1 MPALV
6 AGVMRQERRKHPYPR
21 YLRKRND
28 TSRLESLKGV
38 DLSETNARVLH
49 LIQASND
56 GRKKA
61 TVLPPLPIEREPTFQ
76 RQPRTL
82 QSLQGAPE
90 EAGES
95 HWQIQSKKV
104 SMDVDKRI
112 VNHLRRKMNKRLQN
126 RLTALDP
133 SSDEVSNND
142 GQEWANGRKVGSVK
156 TPRSH
161 ENELFNK
168 YSDTGEKLTVK
179 QRKSSLKK
187 PSKVIP
193 NGQHNGQ
200 HNDKHIGQPNGH
212 HNGQHHGQVNG
223 YETIDSNSS
232 NLRNGVHK
240 REAGTT
246 DDNSVP
252 SDTTPRPKRVPS
264 VTIAVEDVS
273 KQTGSD
279 KTTDTKSVKQNDGSK
294 DPKQKSH
301 TKSAKTDSDKSETP
315 GDTEEN
321 EGEASDVE
329 EEEDDDELFD
339 LTRLKTKLGESPEP
353 EEIESFRKL
362 SVSPVQTPCVLRPL
376 TRGESQYGVGDRM
389 TDILKGHV
397 HRMCQPESTVIP
409 IYISS
414 GFTDTLAEK
423 TAFQEKVSLSLREYC
438 AARGYELELYDLHW
452 GLTDTITDDHS
463 YPDTCLNTINTCL
476 ESNSGLNMLLLLGE
490 KYGPYILPSKIPVE
504 EFNAFYD
511 FVQDFRQREID
522 LIKEQIDDITFA
534 RAERERQ
541 RQDAESVL
549 TDATDIS
556 GGDGSTRPL
565 GSGTSASQTKTRRQI
580 ADLAKAEAAT
590 IKSLQEQE
598 AALVDPEILKE
609 WYSLDE
615 NCIPPIYRLHNISTH
630 YKDFA
635 NPKKREAAK
644 NSFTEVAKKLR
655 RIFDEFT
662 HMVIIDPFAKKKYFS
677 TMLGLEIEH
686 GILETDATDNHCM
699 VVQRTITDIS
709 RNLHDSAAPDFVDI
723 SPDNPHALD
732 KTQSAI
738 IQDLKLETL
747 PTKVGVTNI
756 LPYDVEWAAGGV
768 IVGGHR
774 SHQHY
779 IERMCKQVT
788 DNLKRQLCAYFEDRK
803 RKVDNKTRLFDEVS
817 QHVAFCHE
825 RTKHFQGRKEL
836 LQLVKSYLR
845 SRCPSPLVLYGK
857 AGCGKTALLCK
868 TAKETHKWFR
878 GQNMSVL
885 LRVIGI
891 TTSST
896 NVRSLL
902 RELCLQ
908 MCHVFGS
915 NEDDVPTD
923 YKGLMN
929 DFTRHLSLA
938 TPENP
943 IVIILDSLDRLSD
956 DHEGRKLNWL
966 PKELPKNAYIIV
978 STNPDDKYEC
988 FDSLKKS
995 ISPETSDAYIE
1006 IPELPEQDAITIL
1019 EHWLN
1024 KSDKSF
1030 TDEQFECL
1038 IEAFKKCPMP
1048 LFLKIAFQDALSWT
1062 SDTPLDQIKFAENVK
1077 KQALLKFVKLET
1089 KHGEPLVRRALGY
1102 ITASRNG
1109 LTNNEIVDL
1118 LSLDD
1123 AVMDDVMVVY
1133 HPPRRRFPAILWVRL
1148 REDLQEYITMI
1159 KSQRMRTLHWAHAQF
1174 KEAAEER
1181 YLLARDKA
1189 SSYHKAMAEYFLGTW
1204 AIKAKPYPGNDKG
1217 MPRFVS
1223 SQPLYFEPEDSAK
1236 DGSDRV
1242 YNLRRV
1248 NELPH
1253 HLLNSS
1259 QTELYKSQ
1267 GLCNFEWVLAKL
1279 CGTSLR
1285 SLVEEYQIGLQVDP
1299 TDIDLK
1305 TLSDTIQLSATALTN
1320 DPRQLASQMIGRLH
1334 GMIARDIP
1342 ATAGDPPKYPYLH
1355 SFYDQAKMPSMLSLI
1370 PSIAC
1375 LSEPGGIL
1383 FDLLSGH
1390 SEPITAMTLTTEG
1403 LKALTASADNTIKL
1417 WNIRTGRVMKTI
1429 DGTGTKVKS
1438 IISALNN
1445 SLVATVEGSVIRVW
1459 NIRFSQCVLT
1469 IDHYL
1474 DPPVVGTAGEGKY
1487 LVALFD
1493 GINIMRTWNLK
1504 KQIMPIVCEARIE
1517 DNSVYKDNS
1526 LLIAASSFDDKVLHA
1541 FRGANMATVQNAR
1554 SGKVIHTLKCN
1565 EKSSSAVSLGVTRD
1579 YYIVACRQQYM
1590 TLHEIHQLEL
1600 FDLKKGNYLRSVRGC
1615 THDHMTSLHL
1625 NYMGSHA
1632 IAICCSEKTQTSDIA
1647 IWNLETEDHKHLA
1660 RHAGVSLMGACV
1672 DFKYCLTAARGDKT
1686 LRIWN
1691 LSGKVNQSMP
1701 KLKKSLGVTQI
1712 IPMVDNPRYVVA
1724 RQMNSGP
1731 ISVWNVVRAKILQNA
1746 VRIERGLSETADVV
1760 IVRNTRVVILS
1771 DRGFSSASESS
1782 RPVFQTVFIYDLRE
1796 KKYLKKLTGCYITP
1810 CPAHEYVMLDN
1821 ENLLGLSDNRS
1832 HFVVW
1837 SLVNGH
1843 VVRRIKPN
1851 RELVQKAPASA
1862 DKTLNIRNSV
1872 EVMTPWDLRAESS
1885 SAKQRRREEEM
1896 ERERKRHEE
1905 IRKEK
1910 ENGIEQYIISENQ
1923 NIAVASYFAHH
1934 LCVFDIV
1941 NEKHLHIIETPFS
1954 MLFLHS
1960 AALTPDGSFLVLP
1973 NYDEEKKTSYVTMW
1987 DCQTGQI
1994 KKRLKNESNVMALAI
2009 IDDGSR
2015 IIIGRDKNELHIW
2028 DPMSANGLRK
2038 IKGYP
2043 GLQFNADSK
2052 IFVTNGGTQAVVFA
2066 GDISVWDIERGVVL
2080 AVFTPDMKINCCKVA
2095 MDGQLITFGLHDIP
2109 DVVIL
2114 RLANK
2119 DTPSLEILGEDI
2131 MGEKVEETDDEE
2143 EEDD

>member
-1 MPALV
+1 MPAL
-6 AGVMRQERRKHPYPR
+6 GVGIMRQDRRKHPYPR
-21 YLRKRND
+21 YLRKRNYS
-28 TSRLESLKGV
+28 THLESIHGV
-38 DLSETNARVLH
+38 DVSETNTRVLQ
-49 LIQASND
+49 LIQAASD

-82 QSLQGAPE
+82 QTLQGNPE

-112 VNHLRRKMNKRLQN
+112 VNHLRRKMNKRLQQ

-133 SSDEVSNND
+133 SSDETYNND
-142 GQEWANGRKVGSVK
+142 GQEWANAKKPGSVK
-156 TPRSH
+156 TPRNH

-179 QRKSSLKK
+179 QSQRKPSLKK
-187 PSKVIP
+187 SK
-193 NGQHNGQ
+193 HNG
-200 HNDKHIGQPNGH
+200 HTNGH
-212 HNGQHHGQVNG
+212 VNG
-223 YETIDSNSS
+223 HEGPT
-232 NLRNGVHK
+232 
-240 REAGTT
+240 REAMKR
-246 DDNSVP
+246 DNHVSQN
-252 SDTTPRPKRVPS
+252 DTTTSRPARVPS
-264 VTIAVEDVS
+264 VTIAVEEVS
-273 KQTGSD
+273 QQNGVDLIPNSKKVKENGVS
-279 KTTDTKSVKQNDGSK
+279 TDTSGKTSTKDGDHSE
-294 DPKQKSH
+294 
-301 TKSAKTDSDKSETP
+301 KTDGAEA
-315 GDTEEN
+315 N
-321 EGEASDVE
+321 EASDVE
-329 EEEDDDELFD
+329 EDDDDEELFD

-376 TRGESQYGVGDRM
+376 TRGDSQYAIGDRM
-389 TDILKGHV
+389 TDILRGHV

-423 TAFQEKVSLSLREYC
+423 TAFQEKVSLDLREYC
-438 AARGYELELYDLHW
+438 AARGYEIELYDLHW
-452 GLTDTITDDHS
+452 GMTDTITDDHS
-463 YPDTCLNTINTCL
+463 FPDTCLTSINKCL
-476 ESNSGLNMLLLLGE
+476 ESNPGVNLLLFLGE

-504 EFNAFYD
+504 EFNALYD
-511 FVQDFRQREID
+511 FVQDFRKREID
-522 LIKEQIDDITFA
+522 LIQEQMDDISSA

-541 RQDAESVL
+541 RQDAESIL
-549 TDATDIS
+549 TDATDHS
-556 GGDGSTRPL
+556 REKEGSARQV
-565 GSGTSASQTKTRRQI
+565 GSGVSSQAKTRRQN
-580 ADLAKAEAAT
+580 ADRAKAEAQT
-590 IKSLQEQE
+590 IKNLQEQE
-598 AALVDPEILKE
+598 AALADPEILKE

-615 NCIPPIYRLHNISTH
+615 NCIPPVYKLDSISTH
-630 YKDFA
+630 YRDFA
-635 NPKKREAAK
+635 NPKKRDAAK
-644 NSFTEVAKKLR
+644 NSFTEVAKKIR

-662 HMVIIDPFAKKKYFS
+662 PMVITDPFARKKYFT
-677 TMLGLEIEH
+677 TMIGLEIEH
-686 GILETDATDNHCM
+686 GILETDAVDNHCI

-709 RNLHDSAAPDFVDI
+709 RNLHDSAAVDFTDI
-723 SPDNPHALD
+723 SHENAHALD
-732 KTQSAI
+732 KAQSSI
-738 IQDLKLETL
+738 IQDLRLETL
-747 PTKVGVTNI
+747 PTKVGVSNI
-756 LPYDVEWAAGGV
+756 LPYDIEWAAGGV

-774 SHQHY
+774 THQHY

-788 DNLKRQLCAYFEDRK
+788 EKLMRQLCTYFEERK
-803 RKVDNKTRLFDEVS
+803 RKVDSKTKLFDEVS

-908 MCHVFGS
+908 MCHVFGT

-923 YKGLMN
+923 FKGLMN
-929 DFTRHLSLA
+929 DFTRQLSLA

-978 STNPDDKYEC
+978 STNQDDKYEC
-988 FDSLKKS
+988 FDSLKKG
-995 ISPETSDAYIE
+995 IPETSEAYIE
-1006 IPELPEQDAITIL
+1006 IPELPEHDAITIL

-1024 KSDKSF
+1024 KSDKTF
-1030 TDEQFECL
+1030 TDEQFEFL
-1038 IEAFKKCPMP
+1038 VESFKKCPMP

-1062 SDTPLDQIKFAENVK
+1062 SLTPLDQIKFGENVR
-1077 KQALLKFVKLET
+1077 KQASFKFGKLET

-1109 LTNNEIVDL
+1109 LTNNEIVDI

-1123 AVMDDVMVVY
+1123 AVMDDVMSVY
-1133 HPPRRRFPAILWVRL
+1133 HPPRRRFPTILWVRL
-1148 REDLQEYITMI
+1148 RDDLHEYITVI
-1159 KSQRMRTLHWAHAQF
+1159 KSQKMRTLQWAHAQF

-1189 SSYHKAMAEYFLGTW
+1189 ASYHKAMAEYFLGTW
-1204 AIKAKPYPGNDKG
+1204 AKKAKPYPGNDKG
-1217 MPRFVS
+1217 MLRYVS
-1223 SQPLYFEPEDSAK
+1223 PQPLYFEPENSIK

-1285 SLVEEYQIGLQVDP
+1285 ALVEEYQIGLQVDP

-1370 PSIAC
+1370 PSISC

-1429 DGTGTKVKS
+1429 DGTGTNVKS
-1438 IISALNN
+1438 IIPALNN
-1445 SLVATVEGSVIRVW
+1445 ALVATVEGSVIRVW

-1474 DPPVVGTAGEGKY
+1474 DPPVLGTAGEGKY

-1504 KQIMPIVCEARIE
+1504 KQIMPMVCEARIE

-1541 FRGANMATVQNAR
+1541 FRGANMATVQHAR

-1632 IAICCSEKTQTSDIA
+1632 IAICCSEKTATSDIA

-1771 DRGFSSASESS
+1771 DRGFSSASDSS

-1796 KKYLKKLTGCYITP
+1796 KKYLKKLSGCYITP
-1810 CPAHEYVMLDN
+1810 CPAHEYIMLDN

-1851 RELVQKAPASA
+1851 RELFQKSPSH
-1862 DKTLNIRNSV
+1862 TERSLTVRNSK

-1885 SAKQRRREEEM
+1885 SAKQRRRDEEVEQ
-1896 ERERKRHEE
+1896 ERKRHEE
-1905 IRKEK
+1905 LRKEK
-1910 ENGIEQYIISENQ
+1910 DNGIEQYIISENQ

-1934 LCVFDIV
+1934 LCVFDIST
-1941 NEKHLHIIETPFS
+1941 EKHLHVIETPFS

-1987 DCQTGQI
+1987 DCHTGEI

-2009 IDDGSR
+2009 LDDGSR

-2043 GLQFNADSK
+2043 GLQFNAESK

-2095 MDGQLITFGLHDIP
+2095 MDGQLVTFGLHDIP

-2143 EEDD
+2143 EEEDY

>member
-6 AGVMRQERRKHPYPR
+6 LGIMREDRRKHPYPR
-21 YLRKRND
+21 YLRKRNNP
-28 TSRLESLKGV
+28 SRLEKIPGV

-49 LIQASND
+49 LIQAASD

-61 TVLPPLPIEREPTFQ
+61 TVFPPLPIEREPTFQ

-82 QSLQGAPE
+82 QTLQGNPE
-90 EAGES
+90 EAAES
-95 HWQIQSKKV
+95 HWQLQSKKV

-112 VNHLRRKMNKRLQN
+112 VNHLRRKMNKRLQQRMN
-126 RLTALDP
+126 PALDP
-133 SSDEVSNND
+133 SADELSLME
-142 GQEWANGRKVGSVK
+142 GQDWANAKRMGSVK
-156 TPRSH
+156 MPKNH

-168 YSDTGEKLTVK
+168 YSDTGEKLTMK
-179 QRKSSLKK
+179 QSQRKPSIKK
-187 PSKVIP
+187 SKVLH
-193 NGQHNGQ
+193 NGQHNG
-200 HNDKHIGQPNGH
+200 HVNGH
-212 HNGQHHGQVNG
+212 DINGSHGNHLQ
-223 YETIDSNSS
+223 DSI
-232 NLRNGVHK
+232 HK
-240 REAGTT
+240 RDVTRKEST
-246 DDNSVP
+246 DNQ
-252 SDTTPRPKRVPS
+252 SDTATHRSKRVSS
-264 VTIAVEDVS
+264 VTISLDEVS
-273 KQTGSD
+273 KQNGVD
-279 KTTDTKSVKQNDGSK
+279 KTTDKKGMIENGESKENSESKENVKSKIDTIGKKAHSK
-294 DPKQKSH
+294 S
-301 TKSAKTDSDKSETP
+301 SAKEGDQSEKKA
-315 GDTEEN
+315 
-321 EGEASDVE
+321 GEDVIDDEPSDVE
-329 EEEDDDELFD
+329 EDDDDDELFD
-339 LTRLKTKLGESPEP
+339 LTRLKTQLGESPEP
-353 EEIESFRKL
+353 EVIESFRKL

-376 TRGESQYGVGDRM
+376 TRADSQYATGDRM

-397 HRMCQPESTVIP
+397 HRMCQPESTVVP

-423 TAFQEKVSLSLREYC
+423 TAFEETVSLDLREYC

-452 GLTDTITDDHS
+452 GMTDTVTDDHS
-463 YPDTCLNTINTCL
+463 YPGTCLTTINRCL
-476 ESNSGLNMLLLLGE
+476 ESNPGVNILLLLGD
-490 KYGPYILPSKIPVE
+490 KYGPYLLPSNIPVE

-522 LIKEQIDDITFA
+522 LIKEQIDEISSA

-549 TDATDIS
+549 TDATDHS
-556 GGDGSTRPL
+556 SEKEGSTRPE
-565 GSGTSASQTKTRRQI
+565 GSGVSSPAKTRRQN
-580 ADLAKAEAAT
+580 ADLAKAEAQT
-590 IKSLQEQE
+590 LKNLKEQE
-598 AALVDPEILKE
+598 AILTDPEILKE

-615 NCIPPIYRLHNISTH
+615 NCIPPVYKLDNISAH
-630 YKDFA
+630 YKEFA
-635 NPKKREAAK
+635 NAKKRDAAK
-644 NSFTEVAKKLR
+644 NSFTEVTKKLR
-655 RIFDEFT
+655 GVFDEFAP
-662 HMVIIDPFAKKKYFS
+662 MVITDPFARKKYFS
-677 TMLGLEIEH
+677 TMIGLEIEH
-686 GILETDATDNHCM
+686 GILETDASDNHCL

-709 RNLHDSAAPDFVDI
+709 RNLNDSAATDFVDV
-723 SPDNPHALD
+723 SKENPHALD
-732 KTQSAI
+732 KTQSSI

-747 PTKVGVTNI
+747 PTKVGVANI

-768 IVGGHR
+768 IIGGHR

-788 DNLKRQLCAYFEDRK
+788 ETLKKQLCIYFDERK
-803 RKVDNKTRLFDEVS
+803 RKVDDKTKLFDEVS
-817 QHVAFCHE
+817 QHVAFCQE

-845 SRCPSPLVLYGK
+845 SKCPSPLVLYGK

-878 GQNMSVL
+878 GHNMSVL

-902 RELCLQ
+902 RDLCLQ
-908 MCHVFGS
+908 MCQVFGT
-915 NEDDVPTD
+915 NVEDVPTD

-929 DFTRHLSLA
+929 DFTHRLSLA

-956 DHEGRKLNWL
+956 DHEGRKLTWL

-988 FDSLKKS
+988 FDNLRKS
-995 ISPETSDAYIE
+995 IPETSEAYIE

-1019 EHWLN
+1019 EHWLHKN
-1024 KSDKSF
+1024 DKTF
-1030 TDEQFECL
+1030 TGEQFECL
-1038 IEAFKKCPMP
+1038 VDAFKKCPMP

-1062 SDTPLDQIKFAENVK
+1062 SLTALDQIKFGDNVK
-1077 KQALLKFVKLET
+1077 KQASFKFGKLET

-1109 LTNNEIVDL
+1109 LTNNEMVDI

-1123 AVMDDVMVVY
+1123 AVMDDIMSIY
-1133 HPPRRRFPAILWVRL
+1133 HPPRRRFPTILWVRL
-1148 REDLQEYITMI
+1148 RDDLQEYITVI
-1159 KSQRMRTLHWAHAQF
+1159 KSQSMRTLQWAHAQF

-1189 SSYHKAMAEYFLGTW
+1189 ASYHKAMAEYFLGKW
-1204 AIKAKPYPGNDKG
+1204 ATKKKPFPGNDKG
-1217 MPRFVS
+1217 MLRHVS
-1223 SQPLYFEPEDSAK
+1223 SQPLYFEPEDSVK

-1285 SLVEEYQIGLQVDP
+1285 ALVEEYQIGLQVDP

-1355 SFYDQAKMPSMLSLI
+1355 SFYDQAKSPSLLSLI
-1370 PSIAC
+1370 PSISC

-1390 SEPITAMTLTTEG
+1390 SEPITAMTLTSEG

-1429 DGTGTKVKS
+1429 DGTGTNVRS
-1438 IISALNN
+1438 IIPALNN
-1445 SLVATVEGSVIRVW
+1445 ALVATVEGSVIRVW
-1459 NIRFSQCVLT
+1459 NIRFSECVLT

-1474 DPPVVGTAGEGKY
+1474 DPPVLGTAGEGKY

-1504 KQIMPIVCEARIE
+1504 RQIMPMVCEARIE
-1517 DNSVYKDNS
+1517 DNSVYTDNS
-1526 LLIAASSFDDKVLHA
+1526 LLIASSSFDDKVLHA

-1600 FDLKKGNYLRSVRGC
+1600 FDLKKGHYLRSVRGC
-1615 THDHMTSLHL
+1615 TQDHMTSLHL
-1625 NYMGSHA
+1625 NYMGSHV
-1632 IAICCSEKTQTSDIA
+1632 IAICSSEKTSTSDIA

-1672 DFKYCLTAARGDKT
+1672 DFKYCLTAAKGDKT

-1701 KLKKSLGVTQI
+1701 KLKKTLGVTQI
-1712 IPMVDNPRYVVA
+1712 IPMVNNPRYVVA

-1771 DRGFSSASESS
+1771 DRGFSSASDSS
-1782 RPVFQTVFIYDLRE
+1782 RPVFQTVLIYDLRE

-1851 RELVQKAPASA
+1851 REIVQKSPSST
-1862 DKTLNIRNSV
+1862 DRVLSIRNST
-1872 EVMTPWDLRAESS
+1872 EVMTPWDRRAESS
-1885 SAKQRRREEEM
+1885 SAKQRRREDELDQ
-1896 ERERKRHEE
+1896 ERKRHEE
-1905 IRKEK
+1905 LKKEK
-1910 ENGIEQYIISENQ
+1910 DNGIEQYIISENQ

-1960 AALTPDGSFLVLP
+1960 AALTPDGIFLVLP
-1973 NYDEEKKTSYVTMW
+1973 NYDEETKTSYVTMW
-1987 DCQTGQI
+1987 DCTTGQI

-2009 IDDGSR
+2009 LNDGSR
-2015 IIIGRDKNELHIW
+2015 VIIGRGKNELHIW

-2043 GLQFNADSK
+2043 GLQFNADSQ
-2052 IFVTNGGTQAVVFA
+2052 IFVTNGGTQAVVIA
-2066 GDISVWDIERGVVL
+2066 GDISVWDLERGVVL

-2109 DVVIL
+2109 DVVVL

-2143 EEDD
+2143 EDD

>member
-1 MPALV
+1 MADEFPDFV
-6 AGVMRQERRKHPYPR
+6 KVRCR
-21 YLRKRND
+21 Y
-28 TSRLESLKGV
+28 RLTTFVSSDFDSKTK
-38 DLSETNARVLH
+38 SKA
-49 LIQASND
+49 ASD

-82 QSLQGAPE
+82 QSLQGNPD
-90 EAGES
+90 EAAES

-142 GQEWANGRKVGSVK
+142 GQEWSNARKAGSVK
-156 TPRSH
+156 TPRNH

-168 YSDTGEKLTVK
+168 YSDTGEKLTVMQS
-179 QRKSSLKK
+179 QRKPSLKK
-187 PSKVIP
+187 TKVL
-193 NGQHNGQ
+193 H
-200 HNDKHIGQPNGH
+200 NGH
-212 HNGQHHGQVNG
+212 HNGHVNG
-223 YETIDSNSS
+223 HFTNTQ
-232 NLRNGVHK
+232 NGVHK
-240 REAGTT
+240 KETIKKES
-246 DDNSVP
+246 NNNHI
-252 SDTTPRPKRVPS
+252 DTTTTRSKRVPS
-264 VTIAVEDVS
+264 VTIAEEVP
-273 KQTGSD
+273 KQNGTHQ
-279 KTTDTKSVKQNDGSK
+279 TTDIKSVGENGESKDTKVKNSNTKSSTK
-294 DPKQKSH
+294 DVDQSE
-301 TKSAKTDSDKSETP
+301 KTD
-315 GDTEEN
+315 
-321 EGEASDVE
+321 EGEIDEDETSDVE
-329 EEEDDDELFD
+329 EEDDDDELFD
-339 LTRLKTKLGESPEP
+339 LTRLKTKIESPEP

-423 TAFQEKVSLSLREYC
+423 TAFQEKVSLDLREYC

-452 GLTDTITDDHS
+452 GMADTITDDHS
-463 YPDTCLNTINTCL
+463 YPDTCLAAINGCL
-476 ESNSGLNMLLLLGE
+476 ESNPGVNMLLLLGE
-490 KYGPYILPSKIPVE
+490 KLGPYILPSKIPVD

-522 LIKEQIDDITFA
+522 LIKEQIEEISSA

-541 RQDAESVL
+541 RQGAESIL
-549 TDATDIS
+549 TDATDNS
-556 GGDGSTRPL
+556 GGEKEGSARTV
-565 GSGTSASQTKTRRQI
+565 GSGVSSQAKTRRQN
-580 ADLAKAEAAT
+580 ADLVKAEAQT
-590 IKSLQEQE
+590 IKNLQEQE
-598 AALVDPEILKE
+598 AALVDPEVLKE

-615 NCIPPIYRLHNISTH
+615 NCIPPIYKLDNISTH

-635 NPKKREAAK
+635 NLKKRDAAK
-644 NSFTEVAKKLR
+644 NSFTEVAKKIR

-662 HMVIIDPFAKKKYFS
+662 PMVITDPFARKTYFS
-677 TMLGLEIEH
+677 TMIGLEIEH
-686 GILETDATDNHCM
+686 GILETDASDNHCM

-709 RNLHDSAAPDFVDI
+709 RNLHDSAATDFVDI
-723 SPDNPHALD
+723 SQDNPHALD
-732 KTQSAI
+732 KTHTAVV
-738 IQDLKLETL
+738 QDLKLETL
-747 PTKVGVTNI
+747 PNKVGVTNI

-779 IERMCKQVT
+779 MERMCKQVT
-788 DNLKRQLCAYFEDRK
+788 ENLKRQLCSYFEERK
-803 RKVDNKTRLFDEVS
+803 RKVDNKSRLFDEVS

-878 GQNMSVL
+878 GQNISVL

-938 TPENP
+938 TPDNP

-956 DHEGRKLNWL
+956 DHDGRKLNWL

-995 ISPETSDAYIE
+995 IPETSEAYIE

-1062 SDTPLDQIKFAENVK
+1062 SLTPLDQIKFGDNVK
-1077 KQALLKFVKLET
+1077 KQALFKFGKLET

-1109 LTNNEIVDL
+1109 LTNNEIVDI

-1123 AVMDDVMVVY
+1123 AVMDDVMSVY
-1133 HPPRRRFPAILWVRL
+1133 HPPRRRFPTILWVCL
-1148 REDLQEYITMI
+1148 RDDLQEYITVI
-1159 KSQRMRTLHWAHAQF
+1159 KSQRMRTLQWSHAQF

-1189 SSYHKAMAEYFLGTW
+1189 ASYHKAMAEYFLGKW
-1204 AIKAKPYPGNDKG
+1204 ATKAKPYPGNDKG
-1217 MPRFVS
+1217 MLRYVS
-1223 SQPLYFEPEDSAK
+1223 SQPLYFEPEDSVK

-1342 ATAGDPPKYPYLH
+1342 ATAGDPPRYPYLH

-1370 PSIAC
+1370 PSISC

-1438 IISALNN
+1438 IIPALNN
-1445 SLVATVEGSVIRVW
+1445 ALVATVEGSVIRVW

-1504 KQIMPIVCEARIE
+1504 KQIMPMVCEARIE

-1541 FRGANMATVQNAR
+1541 FRGANIASVQNAR

-1600 FDLKKGNYLRSVRGC
+1600 FDLKKGHYLRSVRGC

-1701 KLKKSLGVTQI
+1701 KLKKSLGVTEI

-1771 DRGFSSASESS
+1771 DRGFSSASDSS

-1796 KKYLKKLTGCYITP
+1796 KKYLKKLSGCYITP
-1810 CPAHEYVMLDN
+1810 CPAHEYVMLDY
-1821 ENLLGLSDNRS
+1821 EHLLGLSDNRS

-1851 RELVQKAPASA
+1851 RELVQKSPSSA
-1862 DKTLNIRNSV
+1862 EKVLNIRNSK

-1885 SAKQRRREEEM
+1885 SAKQRRREEEV
-1896 ERERKRHEE
+1896 EQERKRHEE

-1910 ENGIEQYIISENQ
+1910 DNGIEQYIISENQ

-1934 LCVFDIV
+1934 LCVFDIA
-1941 NEKHLHIIETPFS
+1941 NEKHLHVIETPFS

-1987 DCQTGQI
+1987 DCNTGLI

-2009 IDDGSR
+2009 LDDGSR

-2043 GLQFNADSK
+2043 GLQFDADSK

-2066 GDISVWDIERGVVL
+2066 GDISVWDIERAVVL
-2080 AVFTPDMKINCCKVA
+2080 AVFTPDMRINCCKVA